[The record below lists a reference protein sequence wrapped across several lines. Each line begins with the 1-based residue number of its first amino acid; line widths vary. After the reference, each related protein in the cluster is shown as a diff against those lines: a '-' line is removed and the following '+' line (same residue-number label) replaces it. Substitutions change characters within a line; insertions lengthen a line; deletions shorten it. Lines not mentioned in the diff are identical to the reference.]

1 MKKPNRLINVFL
13 RVLDYPTITK
23 FRCIPWTGEAQVHPP
38 SQVQGIDS
46 IRNLHDL
53 VSNTS
58 CYSFVL
64 PTRPW
69 MVSPHFSLP
78 LPWDSTWQQS
88 TFFLTKFIVGQ
99 GKIPRLFVVKF
110 FLSFRSIFLSPP
122 PSSRSQPAH
131 GRGGGGEGGGHLPY
145 ARARRWVCSGG
156 GGLLADTGSQHQGGC
171 VFLPPFSFC
180 SPTFSLSPAIIS
192 SQPCGENSLVPSAH
206 SPSWALAARRT

>member
-1 MKKPNRLINVFL
+1 MNT
-13 RVLDYPTITK
+13 LDYPTINK

-78 LPWDSTWQQS
+78 LPWDSTWQQT

-99 GKIPRLFVVKF
+99 GRYPATLSCWVVFLFLFPRLLPLLNRASWLIREKP
-110 FLSFRSIFLSPP
+110 RSTCRNARSTCPLGSTRGSPSGC
-122 PSSRSQPAH
+122 PSGGDCRWGSSGSSSCWRVLARSAA
-131 GRGGGGEGGGHLPY
+131 GWRRHLPLS
-145 ARARRWVCSGG
+145 A
-156 GGLLADTGSQHQGGC
+156 LLAPGHTGS
-171 VFLPPFSFC
+171 
-180 SPTFSLSPAIIS
+180 
-192 SQPCGENSLVPSAH
+192 
-206 SPSWALAARRT
+206 ARVRH

>member
-1 MKKPNRLINVFL
+1 MGGAL
-13 RVLDYPTITK
+13 
-23 FRCIPWTGEAQVHPP
+23 
-38 SQVQGIDS
+38 SQVQSSSPAESISEIDS

-58 CYSFVL
+58 FYSFVL
-64 PTRPW
+64 STRPW
-69 MVSPHFSLP
+69 MVSPHFSFKLP

-131 GRGGGGEGGGHLPY
+131 GRGGGGRG
-145 ARARRWVCSGG
+145 
-156 GGLLADTGSQHQGGC
+156 ADTCRTLERVGGC
-171 VFLPPFSFC
+171 VREAEGCWPIPARSIRGCILLPSFSFC
-180 SPTFSLSPAIIS
+180 SPRFS
-192 SQPCGENSLVPSAH
+192 
-206 SPSWALAARRT
+206 